1 MKLRDLFVS
10 YKAILPNSN
19 ETETPAIKQNVF
31 EQYVDRLNAMKS
43 SSSLVP
49 SPTSLVPSPDITKS
63 SNQISEVPSPAEQ
76 PIITQEEYKKPETKI
91 DQLQLFA
98 KELGIPMNLPSVSEY
113 QESLLDNSYKDTT
126 TQRLLDIRK
135 KNNKDYTKF
144 RTSLMN
150 WANKNKVSKED
161 MELLD
166 QIAGLESSY
175 NQFGENPKSTA
186 LGWFQIL
193 DKTRNGYNNY
203 TRKEFLN
210 NSDYQ
215 FDTAYKHLN
224 YLKKLIQDKGLNKI
238 KNHGLTNLQMMYG
251 LWWRP
256 KSLINYIIRGK
267 DDYVNEPDNVDL
279 QKILERAS

>member
-10 YKAILPNSN
+10 YKAILPDSN
-19 ETETPAIKQNVF
+19 EIETPTIKQNVF

-43 SSSLVP
+43 S
-49 SPTSLVPSPDITKS
+49 PTSLVPSPNVTKS
-63 SNQISEVPSPAEQ
+63 SNQISEVSSPAEQ
-76 PIITQEEYKKPETKI
+76 PTISQEEYKKPETKI
-91 DQLQLFA
+91 DQLQQTA
-98 KELGIPMNLPSVSEY
+98 RELGIPINLPPVSEY

-135 KNNKDYTKF
+135 KNNENYTKF

-150 WANKNKVSKED
+150 WAEENKVSRED

-175 NQFGENPKSTA
+175 NQFGKNPKSTA
-186 LGWFQIL
+186 SGWFQIL

-203 TRKEFLN
+203 TREEFLN

-224 YLKKLIQDKGLNKI
+224 YLKKLIQDKSLKKI
-238 KNHGLTNLQMMYG
+238 KNHGLTDLQMMYG

-256 KSLINYIIRGK
+256 KSLINYMIKGK
-267 DDYVNEPDNVDL
+267 DSYRNESDNMDL
-279 QKILERAS
+279 QRILEKAS